1 MNNAGNVYGFN
12 LSGERVEGEFSG
24 AQKSKVAK

>member
-24 AQKSKVAK
+24 A